1 MHTAEEKED
10 NSFKGKVVAF
20 FDIEKDPLVQSFK
33 KKTEPEEEKNNDWVF
48 SR

>member
-1 MHTAEEKED
+1 MHTTEEKED

-20 FDIEKDPLVQSFK
+20 FDIEKDPLIQSFK
-33 KKTEPEEEKNNDWVF
+33 NKIASEKEKEDKWVF